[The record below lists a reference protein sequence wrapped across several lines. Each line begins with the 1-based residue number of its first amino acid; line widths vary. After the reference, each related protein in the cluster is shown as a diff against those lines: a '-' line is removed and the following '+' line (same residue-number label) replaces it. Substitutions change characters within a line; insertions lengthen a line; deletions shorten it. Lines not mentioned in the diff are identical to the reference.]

1 MTRTKSVSREE
12 RTVSHWILHGA
23 ILVNERKTPDYKGH
37 LLNYRRSFN
46 DDHKEASVGPGLSR
60 GKLTRKRML
69 EGRQSSFPQSN
80 QTGKLSRKEWGEK
93 ARLNQMIKMGYK
105 WSKLRYDHLTPVN
118 QLFLLP
124 LCPFLSPSLLPSLST
139 SCPLPFLLP
148 LFFFLFS
155 SSFCLTY
162 HCILLG
168 FLIIGK

>member
-105 WSKLRYDHLTPVN
+105 WSKLRYDHQQIPH
-118 QLFLLP
+118 
-124 LCPFLSPSLLPSLST
+124 
-139 SCPLPFLLP
+139 
-148 LFFFLFS
+148 
-155 SSFCLTY
+155 TY
-162 HCILLG
+162 HSSQVGMQSQQRDSRLLCKTHASKVPMWWHTCIVNCSRVKLKNKGHLEG
-168 FLIIGK
+168 NF